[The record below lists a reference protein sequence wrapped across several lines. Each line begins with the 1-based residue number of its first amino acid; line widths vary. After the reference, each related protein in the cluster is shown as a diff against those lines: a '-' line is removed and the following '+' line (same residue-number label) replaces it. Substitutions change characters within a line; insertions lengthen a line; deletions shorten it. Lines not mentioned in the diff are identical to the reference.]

1 MRAVAL
7 KDFPYAVDGVQIVQI
22 AAGQEFDCD
31 PGSAPGMAEAGM
43 IEIPVEGGP
52 ATGKG
57 ENDNP
62 DGQDGNPEGPDG
74 EPDGVGTETAQG
86 EDGTPDPVAA
96 AKAAEEAAA
105 PRHPKAARKPAAK

>member
-52 ATGKG
+52 ATGTG

-62 DGQDGNPEGPDG
+62 DGQDGNSEGGDG
-74 EPDGVGTETAQG
+74 P
-86 EDGTPDPVAA
+86 PDPAAA
-96 AKAAEEAAA
+96 AKTAEEAAA